1 MIETSAGVHL
11 SEFEPRSGGLV
22 ARSTVLHALAAAF
35 MCVSPLVVFVPAAYV
50 NSGLKNGVKGAV
62 GALAGSIAILVALA
76 AASSTPRAFAGHL
89 GEITGL
95 VLALG
100 VPSIVATVMIRRS
113 ASFGSVL
120 FTVVMTSV
128 LGLLLTELL
137 LRMTLG
143 VSPHQM
149 MLENFRAQ
157 SAATVEV
164 YRKLGTSEQVLRDMM
179 GLSQKFAADYMV
191 LFLDDRFR
199 TGAGMQAVDVLRD
212 ERHSA
217 GTFPFELGEREMA
230 GVRLGLSNQFAPPVV
245 PLPDEGRVSA
255 ERVRRRKFLGTIV
268 APQPTGAAER
278 RNAALGRNAC
288 AGEYRDRLRLLLENE
303 LQNSG
308 KFSHKVFVVRA
319 SARTRGE
326 RWATADEI
334 VARRAASR

>member
-191 LFLDDRFR
+191 LFLECLVATVFGLSLTMIARLPAGRVTGSTYLLRNLAFPDVLLFGFVIGGLAPLASGVVRVVGLNILGIVVFLYFLQGLAVFR
-199 TGAGMQAVDVLRD
+199 SLMIRLAVGLAGMLLAVVVIAL
-212 ERHSA
+212 
-217 GTFPFELGEREMA
+217 F
-230 GVRLGLSNQFAPPVV
+230 V
-245 PLPDEGRVSA
+245 PLS
-255 ERVRRRKFLGTIV
+255 IV
-268 APQPTGAAER
+268 AL
-278 RNAALGRNAC
+278 ALVGLFDPFFDFRKLNRKDDSD
-288 AGEYRDRLRLLLENE
+288 E
-303 LQNSG
+303 
-308 KFSHKVFVVRA
+308 SH
-319 SARTRGE
+319 T
-326 RWATADEI
+326 D
-334 VARRAASR
+334 